1 MTVIFFGI
9 LVILVILF
17 TIAIYALIKEER
29 SDNKL
34 ILEQNERIKKIENEL
49 TGKNLELEK
58 TKKQILEIKDELFV
72 SQDAL
77 KKENLNK
84 SAVEK
89 KAQELENQLNTQT
102 SELKNELK
110 QVQETLKKESADK
123 LSLEKKLQEAQ
134 AQLSKLDKE
143 LTSNTQV
150 YEGLK
155 GQYDE
160 LERDMEKLQQELAN
174 KDTAFKTEQMTHQE
188 IKEKYESLLKTTY
201 GPKVEKEGGTISG

>member
-9 LVILVILF
+9 LVILAILSA
-17 TIAIYALIKEER
+17 IAIYTVIKEER
-29 SDNKL
+29 SNNKL
-34 ILEQNERIKKIENEL
+34 ISDQKARLEKIENEL
-49 TGKNLELEK
+49 TEKNLELEK
-58 TKKQILEIKDELFV
+58 VKKQILEIKDELLV

-77 KKENLNK
+77 KKANLNK
-84 SAVEK
+84 STIEK
-89 KAQELENQLNTQT
+89 KAQELENQLNAQT
-102 SELKNELK
+102 SELKNQLK
-110 QVQETLKKESADK
+110 QSQEALKKESADK

-160 LERDMEKLQQELAN
+160 LERDMEKLKQELAN
-174 KDTAFKTEQMTHQE
+174 KETALKTEQMAHQE

-201 GPKVEKEGGTISG
+201 GPKVEKEGGAISG

>member
-9 LVILVILF
+9 LVILAILSA
-17 TIAIYALIKEER
+17 IAIYTVIKEER
-29 SDNKL
+29 SNNKL
-34 ILEQNERIKKIENEL
+34 ISDQKARLEKIENEL

-58 TKKQILEIKDELFV
+58 AKKQILEIKDELLV
-72 SQDAL
+72 NQDAF
-77 KKENLNK
+77 KKANLNK
-84 SAVEK
+84 STIEK
-89 KAQELENQLNTQT
+89 KAQELEDQLNTQT
-102 SELKNELK
+102 SELKNQLK
-110 QVQETLKKESADK
+110 QGQEVLKRESADK

-160 LERDMEKLQQELAN
+160 LGRDMEKLQQELAN
-174 KDTAFKTEQMTHQE
+174 KDTALKIEQMAHQE
-188 IKEKYESLLKTTY
+188 IKEKYDSLLKTTY
-201 GPKVEKEGGTISG
+201 GPKIEKEGGTISG

>member
-9 LVILVILF
+9 LVILAILSP
-17 TIAIYALIKEER
+17 IAIYTVIKEER
-29 SDNKL
+29 SNNKL
-34 ILEQNERIKKIENEL
+34 ISDQKVRLEKIENEL
-49 TGKNLELEK
+49 TMKNLELEK
-58 TKKQILEIKDELFV
+58 AKKQILEIKDELLV

-77 KKENLNK
+77 KKANLNK
-84 SAVEK
+84 STIEK

-102 SELKNELK
+102 SELKNQLK
-110 QVQETLKKESADK
+110 QGQEALKKESADK

-174 KDTAFKTEQMTHQE
+174 KDNALKTEQ
-188 IKEKYESLLKTTY
+188 S
-201 GPKVEKEGGTISG
+201 